1 MMTLQNWQSV
11 YIYIYMLQDLAPN
24 TEYSVEVAVITSVGT
39 IGPYSYESA
48 LYHRYC
54 STVTQEVV
62 KGTVQLSTV

>member
-1 MMTLQNWQSV
+1 
-11 YIYIYMLQDLAPN
+11 MLQDLAPN
-24 TEYSVEVAVITSVGT
+24 AEYSVEVAVTTSVGT

-48 LYHRYC
+48 LYHEYC